1 MPCRYLGL
9 ELCLLFIIPI
19 TIVIMQV
26 QALVVVAITVSIM
39 ILPMARVDGCNTRTI
54 VLKPRKDGK
63 GNLMLSKEKC
73 RTCQDDDQADTGGGG
88 EPPPQPPPPGV
99 TTAATTPTTP
109 TPPAVTTVTT
119 DVPIPIGDC
128 ECGQG
133 VEWES
138 VVGEDGKSQLNRPW
152 MVHFRYS

>member
-1 MPCRYLGL
+1 MPCRSLRF

-19 TIVIMQV
+19 IIVIMQV
-26 QALVVVAITVSIM
+26 QALVVVLITVSIM

-88 EPPPQPPPPGV
+88 EPPPQPPPPGA
-99 TTAATTPTTP
+99 TTAATTAPTTP
-109 TPPAVTTVTT
+109 TQPAVTVTT

>member
-1 MPCRYLGL
+1 
-9 ELCLLFIIPI
+9 
-19 TIVIMQV
+19 
-26 QALVVVAITVSIM
+26 
-39 ILPMARVDGCNTRTI
+39 MARVDGCNTRTI

-99 TTAATTPTTP
+99 TTAATTAATTPTTP
-109 TPPAVTTVTT
+109 TQPAVTTVTT

-133 VEWES
+133 VEWEK
-138 VVGEDGKSQLNRPW
+138 VVGEDGKGQLNRPW
-152 MVHFRYS
+152 MVHFR